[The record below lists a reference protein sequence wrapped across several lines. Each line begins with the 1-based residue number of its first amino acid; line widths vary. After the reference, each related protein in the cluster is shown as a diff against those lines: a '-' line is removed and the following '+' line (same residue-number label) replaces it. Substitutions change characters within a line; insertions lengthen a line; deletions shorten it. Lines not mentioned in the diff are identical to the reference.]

1 MFEKLLTSLDH
12 PYAGP
17 PSRTV
22 WVVFAILFGVGL
34 CIELVKLSRG
44 SGDAAEITLM
54 GSMLSMVAC
63 FLLRGR
69 RIRLIAY
76 ICWVGLLVSS
86 ALLRVVEWI
95 R

>member
-1 MFEKLLTSLDH
+1 MFEKLLTSLDR

-22 WVVFAILFGVGL
+22 WVGFAILFGVGL
-34 CIELVKLSRG
+34 CIELFKLSRG
-44 SGDAAEITLM
+44 SGDAGEITLM

-63 FLLRGR
+63 FLLRSR
-69 RIRLIAY
+69 RPRLVAY
-76 ICWVGLLVSS
+76 ILWVGLLVLS
-86 ALLRVVEWI
+86 AVLRVVEWI